1 MSHGPQQYS
10 TTSAPP
16 SATPACGRFVQTTCS
31 SIPTPRYSC
40 AKSPTRAF
48 APSRR
53 YPRNKTL
60 RRVCWCACTPCAPDA
75 HYGPRHVTAA
85 WASLQCCAG
94 RAQAGLFR
102 PGPDRYS
109 TPARPRHALF
119 APCVIRF
126 GAWPEVAVRA
136 RRDRQRERTRLQP
149 ARTPVL
155 APCCSAA
162 PCSLGQPPP
171 PCSLSRRAPVRR
183 PARVTWPAGNCLL
196 GGARRAA
203 LWPRRAAAQAV
214 RGKLRPDH
222 CLCRPHA
229 APGRSSGGA
238 YP

>member
-1 MSHGPQQYS
+1 MSRRHAAVFPLRG
-10 TTSAPP
+10 
-16 SATPACGRFVQTTCS
+16 TPARKVQLVLSRPLAGILETKHS
-31 SIPTPRYSC
+31 G
-40 AKSPTRAF
+40 AF
-48 APSRR
+48 AGALAHPARR
-53 YPRNKTL
+53 
-60 RRVCWCACTPCAPDA
+60 DA

-126 GAWPEVAVRA
+126 GAWPEAAVRA